1 MNSITNTQEMSMTIA
16 QKIASLSPEER
27 ERLTMNAR
35 RGNEKQSVTEQ
46 RMPYNR
52 APQKASYQE
61 RPKYCGHCAKVGENP
76 HGHIASHCPV
86 LAKTRCQTCGQFGH
100 LRSRCPQNECYHEYV
115 ISHGKQY
122 PKMVEEKPNVLDEF
136 VVPSKNHK
144 KQKKHTI
151 KPKEKLTGT
160 MFDVLE
166 ESSKTEDNIRVPKV
180 INNPKSE
187 WVCDP
192 KARIDPEA
200 RPPIQNNSNYTD
212 DDLDWGDS
220 VTVNF
225 IDSDD
230 DEHKTDTKP
239 SFSWWNED

>member
-1 MNSITNTQEMSMTIA
+1 
-16 QKIASLSPEER
+16 
-27 ERLTMNAR
+27 
-35 RGNEKQSVTEQ
+35 
-46 RMPYNR
+46 
-52 APQKASYQE
+52 
-61 RPKYCGHCAKVGENP
+61 
-76 HGHIASHCPV
+76 
-86 LAKTRCQTCGQFGH
+86 
-100 LRSRCPQNECYHEYV
+100 
-115 ISHGKQY
+115 
-122 PKMVEEKPNVLDEF
+122 MVDEKPNVLDEF

-151 KPKEKLTGT
+151 KPKEKQTGT

-180 INNPKSE
+180 INNPKAE

-192 KARIDPEA
+192 KARNDPEA